1 MHSRISDIKIYH
13 WADGLPAHS
22 KEGSVAGVG
31 EQQPFPRRTVTGSL
45 SCQTSSPPSRPH
57 ARRTPPTTILSPT
70 WSNFTTSEGSCGQR
84 RKRAA
89 HIIVGST
96 LIIPFL
102 PPAWGC
108 SSHSRGCSLPN
119 CLQCDCLSKVVE
131 GIKTSPYPRE
141 RIRVKEKEGLTKRAR
156 EGRGAEILAK
166 SCQDAAA
173 KLREVCWHLSRNK
186 ATSSFRLPLRAQSNL
201 ISRKAGARAGERRG
215 PHCTR
220 RPDLSRQFPRQ
231 SLTALARHITHARA
245 FPRPKCWPQY
255 YELKTEKRK

>member
-1 MHSRISDIKIYH
+1 MQRKGSLSLLPVSFQSTPPSFRCTAVSLISRYITGRTGGRTDFQHTPKKGRSRRMEERRL
-13 WADGLPAHS
+13 WN
-22 KEGSVAGVG
+22 GVG

-45 SCQTSSPPSRPH
+45 SCQTSSPPSIPPSHRANAPDPTH
-57 ARRTPPTTILSPT
+57 DARTPPTTVLSPT

-89 HIIVGST
+89 DIIVGST

-141 RIRVKEKEGLTKRAR
+141 RIRVKEKEGGTKRER
-156 EGRGAEILAK
+156 GEG
-166 SCQDAAA
+166 
-173 KLREVCWHLSRNK
+173 SRNPREK
-186 ATSSFRLPLRAQSNL
+186 LPR
-201 ISRKAGARAGERRG
+201 RCGETAR
-215 PHCTR
+215 
-220 RPDLSRQFPRQ
+220 
-231 SLTALARHITHARA
+231 SLLASQQ
-245 FPRPKCWPQY
+245 K
-255 YELKTEKRK
+255 

>member
-1 MHSRISDIKIYH
+1 MEERRQ
-13 WADGLPAHS
+13 WNR
-22 KEGSVAGVG
+22 VG

-45 SCQTSSPPSRPH
+45 SCQTSSPPSLPPSLAPSECSRPH

-84 RKRAA
+84 TKRAA

-96 LIIPFL
+96 LIIPSL

-141 RIRVKEKEGLTKRAR
+141 RIRVKGKEGGTRR
-156 EGRGAEILAK
+156 GEGKGAEILAK

-186 ATSSFRLPLRAQSNL
+186 ATSAFLLPLRAQQSNL
-201 ISRKAGARAGERRG
+201 ILIQAAI
-215 PHCTR
+215 
-220 RPDLSRQFPRQ
+220 L
-231 SLTALARHITHARA
+231 
-245 FPRPKCWPQY
+245 
-255 YELKTEKRK
+255 

>member
-13 WADGLPAHS
+13 WADGRRTDFQHTPKKGRSRRMEERRLWN
-22 KEGSVAGVG
+22 GVG

-45 SCQTSSPPSRPH
+45 SCQTSSPPWSECPRLH
-57 ARRTPPTTILSPT
+57 ARRTPPTTVLSPT

-89 HIIVGST
+89 DIIVGST

-131 GIKTSPYPRE
+131 GIKT
-141 RIRVKEKEGLTKRAR
+141 
-156 EGRGAEILAK
+156 
-166 SCQDAAA
+166 
-173 KLREVCWHLSRNK
+173 
-186 ATSSFRLPLRAQSNL
+186 
-201 ISRKAGARAGERRG
+201 
-215 PHCTR
+215 
-220 RPDLSRQFPRQ
+220 
-231 SLTALARHITHARA
+231 
-245 FPRPKCWPQY
+245 
-255 YELKTEKRK
+255 